1 MPEKSPRQRR
11 WSDAQLAAAV
21 AASRSWR
28 GVMRELNLCETS
40 SGVIKIVK
48 RSAAQLNL
56 DTSHFT
62 GQRRWSDAQ
71 LRRAVA
77 NAQSWHEVLTQLGRD
92 SYSKEDRTRVKAHAV
107 RLGLDLSELDAP
119 NADDGGRPMFK
130 PDVKHL
136 RDAGTAIAAMWFLL
150 CGYNASLPVEPAVY
164 DLLVSMP
171 DGIKRVQVKTTTYYQ
186 NGWLVMV
193 GRRPYSAGNRGS
205 LVPYDPD
212 LVDFFFIL
220 DGDLTMYVI
229 PSRVIAGR
237 VGILLNNYAR
247 YAVGSAA
254 FLLEGASPA
263 VPDGP
268 GSRKPE
274 RASERDPLSSGRG
287 AR

>member
-1 MPEKSPRQRR
+1 
-11 WSDAQLAAAV
+11 
-21 AASRSWR
+21 
-28 GVMRELNLCETS
+28 MRALDLCETS
-40 SGVIKIVK
+40 AGSIRIVK
-48 RSAAQLNL
+48 RDVVRLAL

-77 NAQSWHEVLTQLGRD
+77 TAYSWSELLSDLGLNGSAD
-92 SYSKEDRTRVKAHAV
+92 DRTRVKAHAV
-107 RLGLDLSELDAP
+107 RLGLDLGRL
-119 NADDGGRPMFK
+119 GRPDSGEATRPEFR
-130 PDVKHL
+130 PDLKHL
-136 RDAGTAIAAMWFLL
+136 REAGAAIATMWFLL
-150 CGYNASLPVEPAVY
+150 CGYSVSLPVEPAVF

-171 DGIKRVQVKTTTYYQ
+171 GGIKRVQVKTTTYSKG
-186 NGWLVMV
+186 GWAVAV
-193 GRRPYSAGNRGS
+193 GRRPYSAAHRGA

-220 DGDLTMYVI
+220 DGELTMYVI

-237 VGILLNNYAR
+237 VQLLLNNYAR

-254 FLLEGASPA
+254 FLLKGASPA
-263 VPDGP
+263 DPDGP